1 MNINSGV
8 KKLTLPNGL
17 TVILEENH
25 ATPVISLHLGVKIG
39 SIWESQKEAGLSH
52 VLEHMLFKGT
62 KNFSPGEIAS
72 KVESCGGEVNAFT
85 SFDHTVYYINLPSQN
100 WEAGLILLQ
109 EMAFEATIDSQEL
122 ARELEVILE
131 ELRRGQDNPHHQLSQ
146 NLFSKAYGV
155 HPYGRPIIGYVETI
169 KSFDREDVFGFYK
182 KWYAPNNICLSI
194 CGDFKEGQ
202 IYQTINKLFGGYP
215 YQAIETPQI
224 KDPDLQTIPHFTEKK
239 APIQGEYLEIGF
251 PVPSIKHPDIVALD
265 LLAHLLGYGETS
277 RLEQIVK
284 EKKQLALSIHSIV
297 FSPKSMGL
305 FLINATSIP
314 QGTNQLVGAI
324 LEEVKFCQN
333 HFFTQ
338 EEISRAKLNIR
349 SSIYYEKET
358 CEGTSKKWL
367 IYDLL
372 TGDPSYEKTYLLQI
386 EKTTAEDIQKAA
398 QKYLVLSKA
407 TVSFLTSHQSPLK
420 LNKKLFTQK
429 NKKHQKKYSSSEIV
443 QNIQKFSLPNGMDV
457 IILENK
463 RLPLISMRLAS
474 YGGTRFETKKNNGIF
489 HLLCSVLEKGTL
501 SKTSLEVSKI
511 IEQMAGN
518 LSAYTGR
525 NTWGLQSSFLS
536 EKSDLGTDL
545 FFDTLLNPA
554 FNLDEIK
561 KEKQATLHAI
571 KNQQDSPAYIAFS
584 HFQKELFKKH
594 PYGFPILGT
603 KKTVSGLGASH
614 LTQFYSHLLD
624 PKEITLSIVGDVDSQ
639 IFMKRIEP
647 YLGLIKT
654 KEIQRKKLI
663 SEKPPQKIQ
672 RVEITQKKQ
681 QAHLVLGFLAT
692 TVFKKDRYAFEVL
705 NNILAGQGG
714 RLFLELR
721 DKKSL
726 AYTVSSSLV
735 SGIEA
740 GFFSIYMGTEP
751 KKVDTAIEGIL
762 EELRK
767 ITSDPVSDLELNRAK
782 QYLIGNYQLDHQRN
796 AAVASTLAFNNLF
809 GYPLLEYQNYPL
821 HIEKVTKEDVLEVAR
836 HYLKLNAYTLAIV
849 RP

>member
-1 MNINSGV
+1 MNINYSV

-39 SIWESQKEAGLSH
+39 SIWEREKEAGLSH

-72 KVESCGGEVNAFT
+72 KVESCGGEINAFT

-100 WEAGLILLQ
+100 WETGLTLLQ
-109 EMAFEATIDSQEL
+109 EMAFEATLDSVEL
-122 ARELEVILE
+122 SRELEVILE
-131 ELRRGQDNPHHQLSQ
+131 ELRRGEDNPHHQLSQ
-146 NLFSKAYGV
+146 NLFSESYGV
-155 HPYGRPIIGYVETI
+155 HPYGRPIIGYADTI
-169 KSFDREDVFGFYK
+169 KSFTREDVFGFYK
-182 KWYAPNNICLSI
+182 KWYCANNMCLSV

-202 IYQTINKLFGGYP
+202 IYQVITKIFGAYP
-215 YQAIETPQI
+215 FQTIETPKVQ
-224 KDPDLQTIPHFTEKK
+224 DPDLQTTPRFAQKK

-284 EKKQLALSIHSIV
+284 EKKQLALSIHSVV
-297 FSPKSMGL
+297 FSPKSPGL
-305 FLINATSIP
+305 FLISATSVP
-314 QGTNQLVGAI
+314 QGTNHLVGAI
-324 LEEVKFCQN
+324 LEEVEFCKN

-338 EEISRAKLNIR
+338 EEISRAKLNIK

-372 TGDPSYEKTYLLQI
+372 TGDPSYEKTYLLQV
-386 EKTTAEDIQKAA
+386 EKTSAEDIQKVA

-407 TVSFLTSHQSPLK
+407 TTSFLTSTQSPLK
-420 LNKKLFTQK
+420 LNKKLFAAS
-429 NKKHQKKYSSSEIV
+429 NKKNQKKSSSPEIV
-443 QNIQKFSLPNGMDV
+443 QNIQKFSLPHGVDV

-474 YGGTRFETKKNNGIF
+474 YGGTRFETKNNNGIS
-489 HLLCSVLEKGTL
+489 HLVCSVLEKGTL

-511 IEQMAGN
+511 TEQMAGN

-536 EKSDLGTDL
+536 EKSDLGMDL

-571 KNQQDSPAYIAFS
+571 KNQEDSPAYLAFY

-594 PYGFPILGT
+594 PYGLPVLGT
-603 KKTVSGLGASH
+603 KKTVSGLLPRH
-614 LTQFYSHLLD
+614 ITQFYSQLMD
-624 PKEITLSIVGDVDSQ
+624 PKNITLSIVGDVDSQ
-639 IFMKRIEP
+639 AFIKRIEP
-647 YLGLIKT
+647 YLGLIKN
-654 KEIQRKKLI
+654 KGIQRKKLT
-663 SEKPPQKIQ
+663 SEKPPQKIE
-672 RVEITQKKQ
+672 RLSITQKKQ

-692 TVFKKDRYAFEVL
+692 TVFKEDRYAFEVL

-762 EELRK
+762 TELRK
-767 ITSDPVSDLELNRAK
+767 MIESPVSDLELGRAK

-796 AAVASTLAFNNLF
+796 SAIASTLAFNNLF

-821 HIEKVTKEDVLEVAR
+821 RIEKVTKEDVLEVAR